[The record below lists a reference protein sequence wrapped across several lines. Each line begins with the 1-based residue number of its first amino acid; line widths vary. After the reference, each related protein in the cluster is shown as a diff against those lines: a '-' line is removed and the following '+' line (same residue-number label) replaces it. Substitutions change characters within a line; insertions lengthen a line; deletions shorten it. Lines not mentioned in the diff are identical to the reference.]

1 MGWID
6 SIILTFLEVSL
17 SRDSSE
23 GVKTEIVLAN
33 FSGPKRSIPPGHNK
47 YLSWILHDRAHLDGT
62 RCNCGWFVSSGNV
75 KIGVT
80 LIVIHPEKHIV
91 VDASNRIGKALK

>member
-1 MGWID
+1 MGWVD
-6 SIILTFLEVSL
+6 SVVFALLEVSL

-33 FSGPKRSIPPGHNK
+33 FSCPKRSISPCHNK
-47 YLSWILHDRAHLDGT
+47 YLSWILHDRAHLDGA
-62 RCNCGWFVSSGNV
+62 RCNCGWFISSGNI

-91 VDASNRIGKALK
+91 VNASNRIGKALK